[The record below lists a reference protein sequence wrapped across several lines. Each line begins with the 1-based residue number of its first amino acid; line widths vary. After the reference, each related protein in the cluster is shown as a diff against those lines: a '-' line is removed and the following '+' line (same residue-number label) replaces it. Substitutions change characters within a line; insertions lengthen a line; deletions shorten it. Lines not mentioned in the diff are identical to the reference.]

1 MSGPVVV
8 WFRND
13 LRLADNPALE
23 AAVASGR
30 DLVLLY
36 VLDDEAPG
44 RWRPGG
50 ASRWWLHHS
59 LERLAGSLRGLGAAL
74 VLRSGD
80 SAEVIGDIV
89 AATRASGVYW
99 NRRYDPWAVAQDS
112 RIKAQLRERGIE
124 ARSWNG
130 SLVHE
135 PWEIC
140 GTDGPAL
147 VFSPFHRAWLAQALP
162 PLGDKRAPSQLSTV
176 ADLTGERLAD
186 WKLLPTAPDW
196 AGGLREA
203 WEPGEAGAWR
213 SAEAFMAER
222 LAGYRTGRHQLG
234 REGVSRLSPHLRF
247 GEIAPRRLVA
257 MAGLTTAFSRQ
268 LAWRDFAAQL
278 LFFRPDLPELEL
290 QPAMRG
296 FPWRD
301 DPAALT
307 AWQRGRTGY
316 PLVDAGMRQLRR
328 SGWMH
333 NRARM
338 VVASFLTR
346 HLLIDWRHGQDW
358 FWDELVDADLASNA
372 MNWQWVAGSGTDTTG
387 FGRIFNPIKQGID
400 LDPDGAY
407 VRRWVREL
415 ADCPAETIHLPPP
428 PDLLGGAGSGYPP
441 PLVDLQEGRARA
453 LATYDKHMARR
464 A

>member
-1 MSGPVVV
+1 VTGPVVV

-13 LRLADNPALE
+13 LRLADNPAL
-23 AAVASGR
+23 VASDR
-30 DLVLLY
+30 ELVLLY

-44 RWRPGG
+44 RWRLGG

-59 LERLAGSLRGLGAAL
+59 LDRLAVSLRHRGAEL
-74 VLRSGD
+74 VLRRGD
-80 SAEVIGDIV
+80 SAEVLGDIV
-89 AATRASGVYW
+89 AATRAGSVFW
-99 NRRYDPWAVAQDS
+99 NRRYEPWAVAQDS

-135 PWEIC
+135 PWDIC
-140 GTDGPAL
+140 GTAGPAL
-147 VFSPFHRAWLAQALP
+147 VFSPFHRAWLARALP
-162 PLGDKRAPSQLSTV
+162 PLGRDSAPTALATV
-176 ADLTGERLAD
+176 AGVPGERLDD

-196 AGGLREA
+196 AAGLREA

-213 SAEAFMAER
+213 LAEAFMADR
-222 LAGYRTGRHQLG
+222 LARYRTARHELG
-234 REGVSRLSPHLRF
+234 HEGVSRLSPHLRF

-257 MAGLTTAFSRQ
+257 MAGPATAFSRQ

-278 LFFRPDLPELEL
+278 LFFRPELPELEL

-296 FPWRD
+296 FPWRED
-301 DPAALT
+301 ARGLAA
-307 AWQRGRTGY
+307 WKRGRTGY

-328 SGWMH
+328 TGWMH

-346 HLLIDWRHGQDW
+346 HLLVDWRRGQDW

-372 MNWQWVAGSGTDTTG
+372 MNWQWVAGSGTDTMG
-387 FGRIFNPIKQGID
+387 FGRIFNPIKQGFD
-400 LDPDGAY
+400 LDPDGVY
-407 VRRWVREL
+407 VRRWVSEL
-415 ADCPAETIHLPPP
+415 TDSPAETIHQPPP

-441 PLVDLQEGRARA
+441 PLVDLQEGRTRA
-453 LATYDKHMARR
+453 LAAHAAHMDQQG
-464 A
+464 